1 MATFKLNIARI
12 RGCPPP
18 AEVAEAMEEFGLPET
33 EEFGVLNHSAAGEAI
48 WATIIRKTT
57 QAVQT
62 LDEAARDVTSAVVEK
77 VTVYPFAVK
86 PSTEVLEVYA
96 GSAASIEQVG
106 LFLSGSLALP
116 TVVDPIELD
125 IPSAIEKLARNTEKF
140 QLRSIR
146 VSEYAHNSFMS
157 GPYAPKFL
165 DSQHGVDFLDEYA
178 EFVAAASVRFAGP
191 TGRITVSLSPK
202 ACFSY
207 SCNEDDQPAV
217 QSILRKLI

>member
-1 MATFKLNIARI
+1 MT
-12 RGCPPP
+12 
-18 AEVAEAMEEFGLPET
+18 
-33 EEFGVLNHSAAGEAI
+33 SAA
-48 WATIIRKTT
+48 
-57 QAVQT
+57 
-62 LDEAARDVTSAVVEK
+62 VEK
-77 VTVYPFAVK
+77 VTVYPFAIK

-96 GSAASIEQVG
+96 GSSAGIEQVG

-116 TVVDPIELD
+116 TVVDPIEVD

-140 QLRSIR
+140 QHRSIR
-146 VSEYAHNSFMS
+146 VSEYAHNSYMS

-191 TGRITVSLSPK
+191 TGRVNVKLSPK

-207 SCNEDDQPAV
+207 SCNEDDQPTV
-217 QSILRKLI
+217 QSILRKLV